1 LANTLAYARRLSGG
15 EPIHTVLGGF
25 HLKRLSH
32 GDLDAAISALEE
44 AGTREIL
51 AGHCTGEKAVR
62 YLAAH
67 SQAKVDALHVGF
79 ESRRAGSSKS

>member
-1 LANTLAYARRLSGG
+1 
-15 EPIHTVLGGF
+15 VLGGF

-32 GDLDAAISALEE
+32 GDLDAAISVLED
-44 AGTREIL
+44 AATREVF

-62 YLAAH
+62 YLASH
-67 SQAKVDALHVGF
+67 SKAKVDTLHVGF

>member
-1 LANTLAYARRLSGG
+1 MGWSTPGIEKETVSRSAGAIPRRPFLQS
-15 EPIHTVLGGF
+15 
-25 HLKRLSH
+25 RR
-32 GDLDAAISALEE
+32 LDAAVRALEE

-67 SQAKVDALHVGF
+67 SKAKVDALHIGF
-79 ESRRAGSSKS
+79 ESRHAGSSKR